1 MKAKLEDLKKS
12 DLIEM
17 VKSLWIERKL
27 KHIENIAVDEHS
39 RIDLLEEM
47 ILEIGLEIDKN
58 IFDYFAFPITEK

>member
-1 MKAKLEDLKKS
+1 MKAKLEDLKKR

-27 KHIENIAVDEHS
+27 KHIENIAVDRDS

-58 IFDYFAFPITEK
+58 IFDYFAFPIP